1 MDASLTSDL
10 VRALPMTQRG
20 ALLPAE
26 ELSELGEELQDIAEE
41 VLEARMLG
49 LGLPEALESGQFP
62 SMSALHSDLRDSMLD
77 ELPRELVGWARDMA
91 EHPERGAP
99 GLGQL
104 QREWFDQARAGEAHE
119 SDDHGEQLRSA
130 LAEFLLF
137 ECVRLRLLAAAWSN
151 EEFEALGGDEQE
163 VDHIAW
169 TEVLAMLAQPA
180 LADPRVR
187 PLALMIAAGSVTMAR
202 ESNLR
207 AEALR
212 HSGEDAREQL
222 RMRARLR
229 AALRE
234 LRLPESVLLQ
244 NALSNLLGEERR
256 ELPELQADH
265 QLALAGLS
273 RQAMDQR
280 VSRGRRA
287 LSRGPE
293 KWPRRRRPS
302 LFDIFRGEETPALAH
317 GH

>member
-1 MDASLTSDL
+1 MDFSITSDL
-10 VRALPMTQRG
+10 VRALPQSQRG
-20 ALLPAE
+20 ALLPKG
-26 ELSELGEELQDIAEE
+26 ELAELGEELNEVAEE
-41 VLEARMLG
+41 VLEARMRGIG
-49 LGLPEALESGQFP
+49 LAD
-62 SMSALHSDLRDSMLD
+62 ALHSEEFPAMSSLHRDLRDSMLD
-77 ELPRELVGWARDMA
+77 ELPRELVGWAKSMA
-91 EHPERGAP
+91 EHPEESAP

-104 QREWFDQARAGEAHE
+104 QRTWFNQAVAGEAHA
-119 SDDHGEQLRSA
+119 SDDHDEQLRCA

-137 ECVRLRLLAAAWSN
+137 QSVRLRLLAAAWSN

-169 TEVLAMLAQPA
+169 TEVMAMLAQPA

-212 HSGEDAREQL
+212 QSGEDMREQL

-256 ELPELQADH
+256 ELPELQAEH
-265 QLALAGLS
+265 PLALSGLS

-293 KWPRRRRPS
+293 QWPRRRRPS
-302 LFDIFRGEETPALAH
+302 LFDLFREGSTPALAH

>member
-1 MDASLTSDL
+1 L
-10 VRALPMTQRG
+10 VQALPQSERA
-20 ALLPAE
+20 ALLPAAD
-26 ELSELGEELQDIAEE
+26 LNELGDELQGIAEE

-49 LGLPEALESGQFP
+49 LGLPAALESGQFP
-62 SMSALHSDLRDSMLD
+62 ALSGLHRDLRDSMLD
-77 ELPRELVGWARDMA
+77 ELPRELVAWAQKLAD
-91 EHPERGAP
+91 HPDQGAP
-99 GLGQL
+99 GIGRL
-104 QREWFDQARAGEAHE
+104 QRQWFDQAKANEERRSE
-119 SDDHGEQLRSA
+119 DHDEQLQSA
-130 LAEFLLF
+130 LSEFLLF
-137 ECVRLRLLAAAWSN
+137 ESVRLRLLAAAWSN

-187 PLALMIAAGSVTMAR
+187 PLALMIASGSVSMAR

-212 HSGEDAREQL
+212 LSGEDTREQL

-229 AALRE
+229 SALRE
-234 LRLPESVLLQ
+234 LRLPEAVLLQ
-244 NALSNLLGEERR
+244 NALANILGEERH
-256 ELPELQADH
+256 ELPELQEQH
-265 QLALAGLS
+265 PLALAGLS

-293 KWPRRRRPS
+293 KWPRRRRVS
-302 LFDIFRGEETPALAH
+302 LFDIFRGQPAGELASSH
-317 GH
+317 